1 MKSNKQLLSEA
12 LDLLHTLEDRTNY
25 DNVKLGTAINNLQDL
40 LMTIDEPVS
49 EQTIQV
55 GVYYYLDEEGNKVY
69 DEEEMQR
76 EFDTK
81 VKDLLRDLQK

>member
-1 MKSNKQLLSEA
+1 MKSNKQILSEA

-25 DNVKLGTAINNLQDL
+25 DNVKLGTAINDLQDL
-40 LMTIDEPVS
+40 LMTIDEPVV

-55 GVYYYLDEEGNKVY
+55 GVYYYLDEEGNRVY